1 MALTITQDGRAEVS
15 GSTSKVHLTVTFDD
29 SYPTGGEAFD
39 ADDYGFGRMVSI
51 SIANKAS
58 NGFVASYDAANKKMM
73 LFQGPPG
80 DAQAP
85 VATPAAALPQVGDT
99 EDASAAVFYVTITSR
114 R

>member
-1 MALTITQDGRAEVS
+1 MGLTIVQDGRAEVS
-15 GSTSKVHLTVTFDD
+15 GSTSRVHLTVTFDS

-73 LFQGPPG
+73 LFEVLLETRASPPRRFQPHFPKQQTAG
-80 DAQAP
+80 
-85 VATPAAALPQVGDT
+85 TPRLRC
-99 EDASAAVFYVTITSR
+99 SM
-114 R
+114 

>member
-1 MALTITQDGRAEVS
+1 MGLTIVQDGRAEVS
-15 GSTSKVHLTVTFDD
+15 GSTSKVHLTVTFDS

-73 LFQGPPG
+73 LFQSGPG

-85 VATPAAALPQVGDT
+85 APGPAVPLAQVGDT

>member
-1 MALTITQDGRAEVS
+1 MGLTIVQDGRAEVS

-29 SYPTGGEAFD
+29 DYPTGGEAFD

-51 SIANKAS
+51 SIANKAA

-73 LFQGPPG
+73 LFEGRPG
-80 DAQAP
+80 DAGNPAL
-85 VATPAAALPQVGDT
+85 PAAGALQQAGNT
-99 EDASAAVFYVTITSR
+99 RDASAAVFYVTITSR

>member
-73 LFQGPPG
+73 LFEGPAG
-80 DAQAP
+80 DAGDPAAP
-85 VATPAAALPQVGDT
+85 ASAALPQAANT
-99 EDASAAVFYVTITSR
+99 RDASAAVFYVTITSR